1 MKIEEIYSNEYLEEV
16 YFSKMCINCSK
27 NCSKCT
33 GLNIERL
40 YQRYKGRDIPTVIY
54 KCDNFLKKLV

>member
-1 MKIEEIYSNEYLEEV
+1 MKIEEIYPVEYLEEV

-33 GLNIERL
+33 GLTIERL
-40 YQRYKGRDIPTVIY
+40 YQKYKGDNIPTVIY
-54 KCDNFLKKLV
+54 KCDKFLRS